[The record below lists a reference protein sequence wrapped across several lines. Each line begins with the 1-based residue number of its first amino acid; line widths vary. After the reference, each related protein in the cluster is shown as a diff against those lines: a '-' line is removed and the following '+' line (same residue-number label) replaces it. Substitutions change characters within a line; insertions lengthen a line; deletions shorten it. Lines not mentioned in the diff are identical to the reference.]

1 MARMDEKVIREAA
14 REATRRL
21 REDCPKLLN
30 LLGRVLDANK
40 GTATDREWYT
50 EGLAN
55 KFFDHAFFALYL
67 SQGPN
72 TLNFPSRAVKLS
84 GVASIDV
91 LTRAAFEAFLTFHY
105 VFYTPKIVED
115 QNYRYWAYRLAGFM
129 ERQDI
134 PGYTDEHKQKLLDEK
149 KAIEDFR
156 NKLNS
161 NPIFKRL
168 PQKQKNKVSKGN
180 WKLSSWSDI
189 AKEAKLSRMLAS
201 DMYSHLCGYAH
212 SSSLSVLQIKQAYEK
227 HEEELLIESSKIVV
241 SIVAANMI
249 HEYCEL
255 FKRSKDVLNQD
266 QEGMKLVDLWVKVG
280 RGLRPY
286 Q

>member
-1 MARMDEKVIREAA
+1 MDEEII

-21 REDCPKLLN
+21 REDCPKLLD

-40 GTATDREWYT
+40 GAATDREWYA

-67 SQGPN
+67 SQSPN
-72 TLNFPSRAVKLS
+72 TLDFPSRVIKLS

-91 LTRAAFEAFLTFHY
+91 LTRATFEAFLTFHY
-105 VFYTPKIVED
+105 VFYTPKTVED
-115 QNYRYWAYRLAGFM
+115 QNYRYWAYRLAGHM
-129 ERQDI
+129 ERQNM
-134 PGYTDEHKQKLLDEK
+134 PEYTDRHKQKLLDDK

-161 NPIFKRL
+161 NPIFERL
-168 PQKQKNKVSKGN
+168 PQAQKNRVLKGN
-180 WKLSSWSDI
+180 WKLSSWGDI
-189 AKEAKLSRMLAS
+189 AKEAKLSRMLAL

-227 HEEELLIESSKIVV
+227 HEEELLIEPSKIVV

-249 HEYCEL
+249 LEYCEL
-255 FKRSKDVLNQD
+255 FKLSKNVLNQD
-266 QEGMKLVDLWVKVG
+266 QEGMKLVDLWAKLG
-280 RGLRPY
+280 RG
-286 Q
+286 